1 MRITL
6 LVCQMSAVVGKFEHS
21 LALPFFGNGM
31 KSDFFQSC
39 GLCPWD
45 ALSNNTAVDCH
56 AFLQDPP
63 DPGIKTIPP
72 TSPIVQADFFFF
84 FTTWHQEAQTVVVG
98 AGNICIWRHVSL
110 LSPFSCV

>member
-1 MRITL
+1 
-6 LVCQMSAVVGKFEHS
+6 MSAVVGKFEHS

-84 FTTWHQEAQTVVVG
+84 
-98 AGNICIWRHVSL
+98 
-110 LSPFSCV
+110 